1 MAFFARHGDDE
12 HGHGHGHGHGNEDS
26 ERQHALASLYWYTIA
41 AVLIIAFIA
50 RLVAV
55 VIARQRSKR
64 IESRSGFDSS
74 VSTVERLFEGSRAA
88 VSGSF
93 LSRRRPSWLASL
105 PLKRAFLVIMY
116 AAFVSF
122 LLTWK
127 AVKHDGNFLERL
139 GFRAAWITATQTS
152 LPFLLAA
159 RTNPIGLILGT
170 SYERINW
177 FHRWVSRV
185 FVASATIH
193 GSFFIVEWVA
203 ADFFWTELRT
213 VGMVK
218 WGLAAWAVLVWTLI
232 STLPPF
238 RRMRYEFFVLQHII
252 SVALLLVLLL
262 IHVPDHHHFSIWCA
276 VVAFLYDIVT
286 RSANP
291 IWRNI
296 RLGFSSRIL
305 TRYAHKA
312 HVDAVDDE
320 LTVVTVRNVGFNWT
334 PGQHVLIWSPTFPRQ
349 FPHPFTIS
357 SIPSSETSSRDLQL
371 VLKTKD
377 GFTRALNGWGRK
389 ADHTGGEGVL
399 RVLLAGPYGA
409 LPNWRQY
416 DNVVLIATSTGASF
430 TTPILE
436 DLITTQSSGR
446 VQKLSALYIARRKAH
461 VEPYL
466 NGLSKVV
473 SRAKEM
479 GISVRIEVAVT
490 QSTRNIADLDES
502 PANQSRERLLEAEP
516 GLEGR
521 GDSVELE
528 RFSLDSNESQGSKR
542 EDQLLKEEVELGLD
556 DGYAYDASSITE
568 TEGRPDVAA
577 FLRTAVGNVPGHVAV
592 AVCGGS
598 PVEKTVQRTVASL
611 RSERVDGLGAYGIFL
626 HIERSDI

>member
-1 MAFFARHGDDE
+1 MAFFARHGDDHHE
-12 HGHGHGHGHGNEDS
+12 HGHGSEDS
-26 ERQHALASLYWYTIA
+26 RRQHALAALYWYAIA
-41 AVLIIAFIA
+41 AVLLTAFFA
-50 RLVAV
+50 RLVTV
-55 VIARQRSKR
+55 VIARQRSQR
-64 IESRSGFDSS
+64 IESHSGLDS
-74 VSTVERLFEGSRAA
+74 VSIIERLFEGPRAA

-105 PLKRAFLVIMY
+105 PLKRAFLVILY

-127 AVKHDGNFLERL
+127 AIKHDDNYLERL
-139 GFRAAWITATQTS
+139 GFRAGWITATQTS

-159 RTNPIGLILGT
+159 RANPIGLILGT

-177 FHRWVSRV
+177 FHRWVSRI

-193 GSFFIVEWVA
+193 GSFFVSEWVA

-218 WGLAAWAVLVWTLI
+218 WGLAAWAVLVWTLV
-232 STLPPF
+232 STLSPF
-238 RRMRYEFFVLQHII
+238 RRIRYEFFVLQHIA
-252 SVALLLVLLL
+252 SVVLLLVLLL

-276 VVAFLYDIVT
+276 VVAFLYDVVT
-286 RSANP
+286 RSVNP

-296 RLGFSSRIL
+296 RLGFSPRIL
-305 TRYAHKA
+305 TRYAHQA

-320 LTVVTVRNVGFNWT
+320 LTVVTIRNVGFKWT

-357 SIPSSETSSRDLQL
+357 SIPSAETASRDLQL
-371 VLKTKD
+371 VLKTKN
-377 GFTRALNGWGRK
+377 GFTRALNGWARK
-389 ADHTGGEGVL
+389 ADHNGSDGAL
-399 RVLLAGPYGA
+399 RVLLAGPYGT

-416 DNVVLIATSTGASF
+416 DNVILVAASTGASF

-436 DLITTQSSGR
+436 DLITTQSPGR
-446 VQKLSALYIARRKAH
+446 VRKLSALYIVRRKAH

-466 NGLSKVV
+466 QRISRVV
-473 SRAKEM
+473 SRAKAM

-490 QSTRNIADLDES
+490 QRAGDVTHLDDS
-502 PANQSRERLLEAEP
+502 PNQSRERLIEP
-516 GLEGR
+516 EPRHEGR

-528 RFSLDSNESQGSKR
+528 RFSLDSNESQGSER

-556 DGYAYDASSITE
+556 DGYTYDATSITE
-568 TEGRPDVAA
+568 TEGRPDIAA
-577 FLRTAVGNVPGHVAV
+577 FLRIAVGNAPGNIAV

-598 PVEKTVQRTVASL
+598 PMEKIVQRSVASIL
-611 RSERVDGLGAYGIFL
+611 SERVDGLGAHDIFL
-626 HIERSDI
+626 HVERSDV